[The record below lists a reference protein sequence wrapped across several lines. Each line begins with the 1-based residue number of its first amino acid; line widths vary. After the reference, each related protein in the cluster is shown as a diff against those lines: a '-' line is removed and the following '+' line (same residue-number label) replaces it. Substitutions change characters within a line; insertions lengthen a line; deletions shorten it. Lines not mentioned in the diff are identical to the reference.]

1 MPQQLETIIQDAVLG
16 QDCSFSLATA
26 TYSGTVV
33 NLMNMGAQFSY
44 RQESFEPATS
54 ATAGAILTKEERP
67 NVTVSVYAGLN
78 STFVGFYRNVYGKLL
93 TDFDMTDF
101 PSYAEMTARYGT
113 AHVSAISK
121 TQGGGPGT
129 FDVTIS
135 WATKTHGY
143 NAA

>member
-16 QDCSFSLATA
+16 QDCTFALETA

-33 NLMNMGAQFSY
+33 NMSTVAARFSY
-44 RQESFEPATS
+44 RQESFEPAQS

-67 NVTVSVYAGLN
+67 SITVSVFAGLN
-78 STFVGFYRNVYGKLL
+78 STFYGFWKNVYGKQV
-93 TDFDMTDF
+93 TDFDLTDF
-101 PSYAEMTARYGT
+101 PSYAEMTTRYGP
-113 AHVSAISK
+113 AHVSDIAKS
-121 TQGGGPGT
+121 QGGGPGT

-143 NAA
+143 SAA